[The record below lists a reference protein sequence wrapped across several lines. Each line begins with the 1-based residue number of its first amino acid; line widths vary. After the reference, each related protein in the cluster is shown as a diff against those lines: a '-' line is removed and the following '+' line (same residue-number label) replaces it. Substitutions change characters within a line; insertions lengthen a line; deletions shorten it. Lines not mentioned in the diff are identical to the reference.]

1 MINPSEWD
9 ISEKVLGG
17 AGVTGMALIA
27 LQKAITFFRGEQAVQ
42 NNASATA
49 AQFKALQES
58 ITATNKELAE
68 VRASFHIMDRKVH
81 IQQRVITKL
90 EMVVLRM
97 LALIED
103 NSISIPAP
111 LQADIDILTKD
122 LRGADQRTRASDKDS
137 QHDTL

>member
-1 MINPSEWD
+1 MSWKDWD
-9 ISEKVLGG
+9 ISEQVFG
-17 AGVTGMALIA
+17 AGSAGVMVVVV
-27 LQKAITFFRGEQAVQ
+27 LQKAITFFRGEQVVQ
-42 NNASATA
+42 NNAAATS
-49 AQFKALQES
+49 AQFKALQDS

-81 IQQRVITKL
+81 VQQRVITKL

-111 LQADIDILTKD
+111 LQEDIDLLTKD